1 MTHKVRVATKVS
13 YALESYGDGRRT
25 WGTSGQ
31 QGWADKE
38 ALLNICRQKK
48 VRMYHQE
55 EEVQLFQTNAMIPCR
70 THFQIS
76 KFSDDARVEPQDEG
90 G

>member
-1 MTHKVRVATKVS
+1 MTHKVRVTAKVS

-31 QGWADKE
+31 QGWADKR

-55 EEVQLFQTNAMIPCR
+55 EEVSCSRQML
-70 THFQIS
+70 
-76 KFSDDARVEPQDEG
+76 
-90 G
+90 